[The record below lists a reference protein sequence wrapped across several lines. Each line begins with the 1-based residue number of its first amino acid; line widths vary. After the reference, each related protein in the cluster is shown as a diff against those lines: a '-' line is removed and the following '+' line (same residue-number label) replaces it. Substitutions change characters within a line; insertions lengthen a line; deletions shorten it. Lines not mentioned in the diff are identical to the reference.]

1 MTKVCTWIPLTEYEA
16 INKSK
21 GDISA
26 SLWIRR
32 AIQNALSGEQVT
44 NQPRTANAYTTTP
57 NQPVTN
63 QEVRV
68 S

>member
-16 INKSK
+16 IDKSK

-32 AIQNALSGEQVT
+32 AIQNALSKGDGLPARAPQ
-44 NQPRTANAYTTTP
+44 RAAYPNTTK
-57 NQPVTN
+57 
-63 QEVRV
+63 EVV
-68 S
+68 EA